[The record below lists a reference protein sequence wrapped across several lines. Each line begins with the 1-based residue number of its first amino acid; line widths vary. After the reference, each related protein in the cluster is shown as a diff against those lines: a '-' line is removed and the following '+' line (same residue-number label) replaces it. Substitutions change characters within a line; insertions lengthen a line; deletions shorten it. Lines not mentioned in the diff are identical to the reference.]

1 MKMARKR
8 ANLTGKVLS
17 FMVGFATSGLIVM
30 ILKLG
35 GIKLGSIPMEEIV
48 KYVALL
54 FILVA
59 GFIAGCLAA

>member
-8 ANLTGKVLS
+8 ANLTGKMLS

-35 GIKLGSIPMEEIV
+35 GISMEEIA
-48 KYVALL
+48 KYAEISI
-54 FILVA
+54 ILVA

>member
-1 MKMARKR
+1 MARKR
-8 ANLTGKVLS
+8 ANLTGKALS
-17 FMVGFATSGLIVM
+17 FMVGLATSGLIVM

-35 GIKLGSIPMEEIV
+35 GIPMEEIV

-59 GFIAGCLAA
+59 GFIAGLLAA